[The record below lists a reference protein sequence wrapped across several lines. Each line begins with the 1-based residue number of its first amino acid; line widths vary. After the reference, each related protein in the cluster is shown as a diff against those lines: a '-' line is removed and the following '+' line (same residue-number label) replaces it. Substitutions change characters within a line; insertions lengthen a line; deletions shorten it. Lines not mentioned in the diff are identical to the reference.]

1 MRSIADAFSVIIGLD
16 MRKQITQIAKLEN
29 AVLLFDKLEGKKKG
43 KKDHKKD
50 DLYEFIPRDSWGWKD

>member
-29 AVLLFDKLEGKKKG
+29 AVLLFDKLEVKKEGICVKSG
-43 KKDHKKD
+43 EKTNTLAYFAKS
-50 DLYEFIPRDSWGWKD
+50 Y